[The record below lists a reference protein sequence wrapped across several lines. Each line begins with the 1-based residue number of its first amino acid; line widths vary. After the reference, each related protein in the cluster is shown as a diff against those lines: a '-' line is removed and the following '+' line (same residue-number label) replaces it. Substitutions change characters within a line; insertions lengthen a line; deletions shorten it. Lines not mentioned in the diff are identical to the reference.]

1 MYGNVTEFDY
11 VGGYMNKFRWQHIQF
26 ANGSNPYICK
36 TENEFKRIKRKYNLS
51 LIRNG
56 FWLVAE
62 EHNNNE
68 DMGEC
73 LW

>member
-1 MYGNVTEFDY
+1 MEQF
-11 VGGYMNKFRWQHIQF
+11 KWQHIQF

-36 TENEFKRIKRKYNLS
+36 TENEFKRIKRKYKLS

-56 FWLVAE
+56 FWLVIE

-68 DMGEC
+68 HMGEC